1 MASPEPQPLA
11 SLSLFHVHYV
21 STTSIN
27 ITLLTPHKLTNL
39 INNQNPTDPLSHL
52 SAYLALL
59 PQSLLGS
66 YILLILS
73 TRELEA
79 LLLLSGQLACE
90 ALNFGLKRLIKEER
104 PSLIREVKTGY
115 GMPSSHAQFVG
126 FWGVYVILFLWVRLR
141 PDGDAGGVGGD
152 ASGGGMGMGMGGQVH
167 RRRVSGGVLKNG
179 PVSPAVLSAA
189 AATNGDGV
197 EWDSDGEKHASP
209 YTHSPSTI
217 LSLQLRYP
225 LLKNVALSVIVTTL
239 TLATAYSRIYLSYHT
254 PKQVLVGLLAGSS
267 FGVAYFFFVSWLRW
281 SGWVEWA
288 LELGIVR
295 MARIRDLVCE
305 EDLVEIG
312 WRVWEEKRAAR
323 MRRRSGVGKRVRLV
337 DPKTG
342 NGAPPDMIKSEGRKK
357 K

>member
-1 MASPEPQPLA
+1 
-11 SLSLFHVHYV
+11 
-21 STTSIN
+21 
-27 ITLLTPHKLTNL
+27 
-39 INNQNPTDPLSHL
+39 
-52 SAYLALL
+52 
-59 PQSLLGS
+59 
-66 YILLILS
+66 
-73 TRELEA
+73 
-79 LLLLSGQLACE
+79 
-90 ALNFGLKRLIKEER
+90 
-104 PSLIREVKTGY
+104 
-115 GMPSSHAQFVG
+115 
-126 FWGVYVILFLWVRLR
+126 
-141 PDGDAGGVGGD
+141 
-152 ASGGGMGMGMGGQVH
+152 MGMGMGGQVH

-189 AATNGDGV
+189 AGTNGEV

-225 LLKNVALSVIVTTL
+225 LLKNVALSLIVTTL

-342 NGAPPDMIKSEGRKK
+342 NGAPPDMIHKGGEGRKK